1 MANTKADDQ
10 QIEEARGVHDELP
23 QKNHTDYNLVDQEV
37 AKYAT
42 DTAIEI
48 DDATNKRLRRM
59 IDKRILVVMM
69 VTYLIQTLDKGAMS
83 FSSIMGIRDD
93 AHLASNQVN
102 TGTLVSLFKHLL
114 CVVFLVDDCRIHCYS
129 LCRIPCNCARWN

>member
-1 MANTKADDQ
+1 MKAEDQ
-10 QIEEARGVHDELP
+10 QIEEARGARDDELP

-48 DDATNKRLRRM
+48 DDATNKRLRRL

-83 FSSIMGIRDD
+83 FSSIMGIRED
-93 AHLASNQVN
+93 AHLASNQV
-102 TGTLVSLFKHLL
+102 GLVNAVSFYRH
-114 CVVFLVDDCRIHCYS
+114 
-129 LCRIPCNCARWN
+129 

>member
-1 MANTKADDQ
+1 MTNNKADDQ
-10 QIEEARGVHDELP
+10 HIEEARGAHDDELP
-23 QKNHTDYNLVDQEV
+23 QKNHTDYNLVDHEV

-42 DTAIEI
+42 DTAIVI
-48 DDATNKRLRRM
+48 DDATDKRLRRM

-93 AHLASNQVN
+93 ANLASNQVSPVN
-102 TGTLVSLFKHLL
+102 PFRFCK
-114 CVVFLVDDCRIHCYS
+114 Y
-129 LCRIPCNCARWN
+129 